1 MRPRNRLLVTAALAL
16 AIATPATAQVTS
28 GSLPQTDPWGV
39 GWISA
44 NDGPLATTIWN
55 NTDEATLGPLFG
67 ALKPREL
74 APSARQALRR
84 VLMSK
89 AKGPGGITL
98 IPERLR
104 LLEDLGETESAVDL
118 RRRHRD
124 QDWGKDAD
132 ILSAEFNLAAGE
144 TDAACG
150 AAARQADAAW
160 RSIRALCAAV
170 AKDIGGANVLVE
182 QIAASDEASGL
193 WLLGALPAI
202 NAPELKKPDGRYATP
217 FEAAV
222 SVAAKLPVPA
232 NALAGMRADV
242 AAAIATNDDA
252 TPAQRRAALRAAVEG
267 GKLKAADVAAVLAL
281 PADPAPAARG
291 AAARPN
297 VLTQALTSAADKE
310 ADVATQAAA
319 YAAALKAAET
329 LTDARIASLGLHA
342 AIKALPRNDD
352 TLAYAD
358 AFARAGLAAGDV
370 ALAGEW
376 RKHLGS
382 LPPEGQDAWANAR
395 LDLMLNLAGAKTD
408 KPEELLDRMIAA
420 VQPKP
425 DAKPGA
431 ASSSG
436 EQQLAIR
443 RIENTRVL
451 FLHVGLGRDLTG
463 EQRTLL
469 SSSRTAGRGVPDAA
483 IARITTAARQDADGE
498 AALAAIGQLGSDV
511 SALSFAG
518 LSDLL
523 TQLNVIG
530 MGKDADAIAL
540 EAMQAWKAF

>member
-1 MRPRNRLLVTAALAL
+1 MRRSNRLLATAALAL
-16 AIATPATAQVTS
+16 AIGGPATAQVTA

-44 NDGPLATTIWN
+44 NDGPLPTTIWN
-55 NTDEATLGPLFG
+55 NTDEATLAPLFA

-84 VLMSK
+84 VLMSR
-89 AKGPGGITL
+89 AKGPGGVTL

-104 LLEDLGETESAVDL
+104 LLEELGETANAVDL
-118 RRRHRD
+118 RRRYRE
-124 QDWGKDAD
+124 QAWGKDAD
-132 ILSAEFNLAAGE
+132 ILSAEFGLASGG
-144 TDAACG
+144 TDAAC
-150 AAARQADAAW
+150 ALAARQTEEAW
-160 RSIRALCAAV
+160 RSVRALCAALSGDV
-170 AKDIGGANVLVE
+170 GAANVLVE
-182 QIAASDEASGL
+182 QIAATDETSGM

-202 NAPELKKPDGRYATP
+202 NAPELKKPEGRFATP

-222 SVAAKLPVPA
+222 SVAAKLPAPA
-232 NALAGMRADV
+232 NAFAGMRADV
-242 AAAIATNDDA
+242 AAAIATNEDA
-252 TPAQRRAALRAAVEG
+252 TPAQRRAALRIAVEG
-267 GKLKAADVAAVLAL
+267 GKLKAADVAEVLAL
-281 PADPAPAARG
+281 PADAPASTRG

-297 VLTQALTSAADKE
+297 ALAQAMTIAADTE
-310 ADVATQAAA
+310 AEPAAQAAA

-329 LTDARIASLGLHA
+329 LTDARIASLGLLA
-342 AIKALPRNDD
+342 AIKTLPRNDD

-358 AFARAGLAAGDV
+358 AFARASLVAGDT
-370 ALAGEW
+370 AHAGEW
-376 RKHLGS
+376 RKHLGTMGEDS
-382 LPPEGQDAWANAR
+382 QDTWANAR

-408 KPEELLDRMIAA
+408 TPVELLDRMIAA

-443 RIENTRVL
+443 RIENTRAL
-451 FLHVGLGRDLTG
+451 FLHVGLGRELNG

-498 AALAAIGQLGSDV
+498 AALATVAQLGADV

-523 TQLNVIG
+523 TQLNAIG
-530 MGKDADAIAL
+530 MGKDAEAIAL
-540 EAMQAWKAF
+540 EAMQVWKAF

>member
-1 MRPRNRLLVTAALAL
+1 MRPRNRLLAAAALAL
-16 AIATPATAQVTS
+16 ALGVPAAAQVTS

-44 NDGPLATTIWN
+44 NDGPLPTTIWN
-55 NTDEATLGPLFG
+55 NTDEATLAPLFA

-104 LLEDLGETESAVDL
+104 LLEELGETTSAIDL
-118 RRRHRD
+118 RRRYRE
-124 QDWGKDAD
+124 QEWGKDAD
-132 ILSAEFNLAAGE
+132 ILSAEFGLASGGR
-144 TDAACG
+144 DAACSL
-150 AAARQADAAW
+150 AARQTDAAW
-160 RSIRALCAAV
+160 RSVRALCAAL
-170 AKDIGGANVLVE
+170 AGDAGGTYVLVE
-182 QIAASDEASGL
+182 QIAATDEAAGM
-193 WLLGALPAI
+193 WMLGALPAI
-202 NAPELKKPDGRYATP
+202 NAPELKKPEGRYATP

-222 SVAAKLPVPA
+222 SVGAKLPVPA
-232 NALAGMRADV
+232 NAVAGMRADV
-242 AAAIATNDDA
+242 AAAIATNENA
-252 TPAQRRAALRAAVEG
+252 TPAQRRAALRIAVEG
-267 GKLKAADVAAVLAL
+267 GKLTAADVAEVLSL
-281 PADPAPAARG
+281 PADAPAPARG
-291 AAARPN
+291 ATARPN
-297 VLTQALTSAADKE
+297 ALAQAMTAAADTE
-310 ADVATQAAA
+310 AETATQAAA
-319 YAAALKAAET
+319 YAAALKAADT
-329 LTDARIASLGLHA
+329 LTDARIASLGLLA

-358 AFARAGLAAGDV
+358 AFARASLIAGDT

-376 RKHLGS
+376 RKHLGTMAEDS
-382 LPPEGQDAWANAR
+382 QDAWANAR

-408 KPEELLDRMIAA
+408 KPVELLGHMIAA
-420 VQPKP
+420 VQPKEG
-425 DAKPGA
+425 ATAGA

-451 FLHVGLGRDLTG
+451 FLHVGLGRELTG

-498 AALAAIGQLGSDV
+498 AALAAVAQLGSDV

-523 TQLNVIG
+523 AQLNVIG
-530 MGKDADAIAL
+530 MGKDAEAIAL
-540 EAMQAWKAF
+540 EAMQVWKAF

>member
-1 MRPRNRLLVTAALAL
+1 MRPRNRLLAAGALAL
-16 AIATPATAQVTS
+16 ALGSPAAAQVTA

-44 NDGPLATTIWN
+44 NDSPLPTTIWN
-55 NTDEATLGPLFG
+55 NTDEATLAPLFA

-84 VLMSK
+84 VLLSK

-104 LLEDLGETESAVDL
+104 LLEELGETENAVDL
-118 RRRHRD
+118 RRRYRE
-124 QDWGKDAD
+124 QEWGKDAD
-132 ILSAEFNLAAGE
+132 ILSAEFGLAGSN

-150 AAARQADAAW
+150 LASRQTDVEW
-160 RSIRALCAAV
+160 RSVRALCAALAGDV
-170 AKDIGGANVLVE
+170 GGTNVLVE
-182 QIAASDEASGL
+182 QIAATDETSGM

-202 NAPELKKPDGRYATP
+202 NAPELKKPEGRFATP

-222 SVAAKLPVPA
+222 SVAAKLPAPA
-232 NALAGMRADV
+232 SAFAGMRADV
-242 AAAIATNDDA
+242 AAAIAANDEA
-252 TPAQRRAALRAAVEG
+252 TPTQRRAALRIAIEG
-267 GKLKAADVAAVLAL
+267 GKLKAADVAEVLAL
-281 PADPAPAARG
+281 PAEAPVRG
-291 AAARPN
+291 AAARAN
-297 VLTQALTSAADKE
+297 ALTQAMTAAADKE
-310 ADVATQAAA
+310 AEPATQAAA

-329 LTDARIASLGLHA
+329 LTDARIASLGLLA

-358 AFARAGLAAGDV
+358 AFARASLIAGDT
-370 ALAGEW
+370 AHASEW
-376 RKHLGS
+376 RKHLGTMADES
-382 LPPEGQDAWANAR
+382 QDAWANAR
-395 LDLMLNLAGAKTD
+395 LDMMLNLAGAKTD
-408 KPEELLDRMIAA
+408 KPVELLDRMIAA
-420 VQPKP
+420 VQPKEGE
-425 DAKPGA
+425 KPGA

-498 AALAAIGQLGSDV
+498 AALATVAQLGSDV

-518 LSDLL
+518 LSDLQ

-530 MGKDADAIAL
+530 MSKDAEAIAL
-540 EAMQAWKAF
+540 EAMQVWKAF